1 VSLTSSLEHLGIDS
15 TPVVANPHAQL
26 AVTIFKFKLHALGSG
41 MTKSVEQ
48 SLPADTVNLM
58 LKKRLQRLLP
68 AGDNDAKLNIGRNCK
83 FLLNAGQGQNQVQ
96 GARVRPEAMKSVP
109 ALLDSVVHELN
120 YSI

>member
-1 VSLTSSLEHLGIDS
+1 MSRPPFFEHYGIDP
-15 TPVVANPHAQL
+15 TPVVANPHAQI
-26 AVTIFKFKLHALGSG
+26 AVTIFNFELHVLGSG

-68 AGDNDAKLNIGRNCK
+68 AGDNNAKVYIGLNCK

-96 GARVRPEAMKSVP
+96 GARVRPEALKSVP
-109 ALLDSVVHELN
+109 ALLDPVVHELK